1 MLWAAVCVG
10 FFGFLCAGEFTVRT
24 SSNFNPSV
32 SLTPSEIALD
42 RYWHADPTMV
52 RLMLKQSKT
61 DPFRHGVDIFL
72 GRTNTDLC
80 PVSALL
86 AFMAVRPKC
95 PGPLF
100 VYSDGTFL
108 TRDKLVTAMRN
119 ALQSAGIDST
129 YFTGH
134 SFRIGAATTA
144 ARAGIADS
152 VVKMLGSW
160 ESEAYQRYI
169 QTPRDALAALSAR
182 LVSVPSSRGSTQT

>member
-10 FFGFLCAGEFTVRT
+10 FFGFLLAGEFTVRT
-24 SSNFNPSV
+24 SSDFDPSV
-32 SLTPSEIALD
+32 SLTSSDIALD
-42 RYWHADPTMV
+42 RHWHADPTMV
-52 RLMLKQSKT
+52 RLTLKQSKT

-108 TRDKLVTAMRN
+108 TRDKLVTAMR
-119 ALQSAGIDST
+119 T
-129 YFTGH
+129 Y
-134 SFRIGAATTA
+134 R
-144 ARAGIADS
+144 
-152 VVKMLGSW
+152 
-160 ESEAYQRYI
+160 
-169 QTPRDALAALSAR
+169 
-182 LVSVPSSRGSTQT
+182 VPA